1 MDSANFLQFAVT
13 AQSTQM
19 RLQDFPRL
27 LTRSFSI
34 YSPDLP
40 ASDSVQLYWASFYAG
55 HWPLH
60 TALYAISV
68 RPARDLPSPF
78 FRFCLTTDTL
88 GLGCTLL
95 TAGWIWYFHPLEHTI
110 TGRARISGFCH
121 KRNRTR
127 CFKFRGSRFQSHAS
141 ACWTSRYHQ

>member
-19 RLQDFPRL
+19 RLHDFPRL

-40 ASDSVQLYWASFYAG
+40 QAILCSYWASFYAG
-55 HWPLH
+55 HCPLH

-95 TAGWIWYFHPLEHTI
+95 TAGWIWYFRPLEHTI

-121 KRNRTR
+121 KRSRTR
-127 CFKFRGSRFQSHAS
+127 CFKFRGSRFQSHDS

>member
-40 ASDSVQLYWASFYAG
+40 QAILCSYWASFYAG

-95 TAGWIWYFHPLEHTI
+95 TAGWIWYFRPLEHTI

-121 KRNRTR
+121 KRSRTR
-127 CFKFRGSRFQSHAS
+127 CFKFRGSRFQSHDS

>member
-27 LTRSFSI
+27 LIRSFPI
-34 YSPDLP
+34 YLSDLP
-40 ASDSVQLYWASFYAG
+40 QAIPCSYWASFYTG
-55 HWPLH
+55 NWTLL
-60 TALYAISV
+60 TALYAVSV
-68 RPARDLPSPF
+68 RPVRDLPPPF
-78 FRFCLTTDTL
+78 FRFCLSTDTL

-95 TAGWIWYFHPLEHTI
+95 TAGWIWYFRPLEHTI
-110 TGRARISGFCH
+110 TGRTRISGFCH

>member
-19 RLQDFPRL
+19 RLHDFPRL

-40 ASDSVQLYWASFYAG
+40 QAILCSYWASFYAG
-55 HWPLH
+55 HCPLH

-95 TAGWIWYFHPLEHTI
+95 TAGWIWYFRPLEHTI
-110 TGRARISGFCH
+110 TGRTRISRFCH
-121 KRNRTR
+121 KRSRTR

-141 ACWTSRYHQ
+141 ACWTSRYHR

>member
-27 LTRSFSI
+27 LTCSFSI

-40 ASDSVQLYWASFYAG
+40 QAILCSYWASFYAG

-95 TAGWIWYFHPLEHTI
+95 TAGWIWYFRPLEHTI

>member
-40 ASDSVQLYWASFYAG
+40 QAILCSYWASFYTG
-55 HWPLH
+55 NWTLL
-60 TALYAISV
+60 TALYAVSV
-68 RPARDLPSPF
+68 RPARDLPPPF

-95 TAGWIWYFHPLEHTI
+95 TAGWIWYFRPLEHTI

-141 ACWTSRYHQ
+141 ACWTSRYHR

>member
-40 ASDSVQLYWASFYAG
+40 QAILCSYWASFYAG

-95 TAGWIWYFHPLEHTI
+95 TAGWIWYFCPLEHTI
-110 TGRARISGFCH
+110 TGRTRISGFCH
-121 KRNRTR
+121 KRSRTR

>member
-40 ASDSVQLYWASFYAG
+40 QAILCSYWASFYAG

-95 TAGWIWYFHPLEHTI
+95 TAGWIWYFRPLEHTI

-141 ACWTSRYHQ
+141 ACWTSRYHR